1 MGNLP
6 PSAVPPRVPGGP
18 ARRAPRR
25 SRSTPPETMEIAPSP
40 APENR
45 RQRWFQLIVGVAAMV
60 ATANLQ
66 YGWTLFVEPIR
77 ARFGWSNPDL
87 QFTYSA
93 FILAQTWLV
102 PVVAYFVDKSG
113 PRVVLLLG
121 SVLVTASWAI
131 FSGATSL
138 TVFYLGGLVGGIG
151 AGMVYITSVGNALK
165 WFSDRRGFAA
175 GVTAAA
181 YGGGAALT
189 VTPIYNMIA
198 RSGYQ
203 HTFLVFA
210 LIQGAVILAA
220 GLCIRVP
227 PPEVPRAAGWPH
239 AGAPVAGAAATPAR
253 NYSPGEVLRSPL
265 FWLLYV
271 MFVGMAAGGLIT
283 DAQMGPIAKGAGIDK
298 SPVAFLGL
306 FTMAALPLAL
316 QMKGVLNGVSRI
328 FFGWTSDSV
337 GRELTMFVAFA
348 AQGLAVWLMVSFINR
363 PGYFVLF
370 SALVFFTWGEIFS
383 LFPAISGDLF
393 GKRFA
398 TTNYALLYTAKGTA
412 SLLVPLSGYLRQT
425 TGSWWPIFSAVIVLN
440 ILAAVLAWFVLR
452 PLARR
457 WKARTAETPGLP
469 PVVARPAP
477 AV

>member
-1 MGNLP
+1 MN
-6 PSAVPPRVPGGP
+6 
-18 ARRAPRR
+18 APR
-25 SRSTPPETMEIAPSP
+25 
-40 APENR
+40 NN
-45 RQRWFQLIVGVAAMV
+45 RWFQLIIGVAAMV

-77 ARFGWSNPDL
+77 ARFHWSNPDI

-102 PVVAYFVDKSG
+102 PVVAYFVDKFG
-113 PRVVLLLG
+113 PRIVLLVG
-121 SVLVTASWAI
+121 SVLVAGSWAI
-131 FSGATSL
+131 FSGANTL
-138 TVFYLGGLVGGIG
+138 PLFYLGGIVGGIG

-210 LIQGAVILAA
+210 LIQGAVIFVA
-220 GLCIRVP
+220 GLLIQVP
-227 PPEVPRAAGWPH
+227 PPEAPKAAGWPH
-239 AGAPVAGAAATPAR
+239 TGAAPAAVAAPR
-253 NYSPGEVLRSPL
+253 NYSPGETVRSPI

-271 MFVGMAAGGLIT
+271 MFVAMAAGGLIV
-283 DAQMGPIAKGAGIDK
+283 DAQTGPIAKGMGIDK

-316 QMKGVLNGVSRI
+316 QLKGVLNGLSRI

-348 AQGLAVWLMVSFINR
+348 AQGLAVWLMVSYIGS

-393 GKRFA
+393 GKKFA

-412 SLLVPLSGYLRQT
+412 SLLVPLSGYLRQA

-440 ILAAVLAWFVLR
+440 LLAAFLAWFVLR

-457 WKARTAETPGLP
+457 WKMQSADGLTAAP
-469 PVVARPAP
+469 P
-477 AV
+477 AVAKAV

>member
-1 MGNLP
+1 MDASQNTD
-6 PSAVPPRVPGGP
+6 SNA
-18 ARRAPRR
+18 
-25 SRSTPPETMEIAPSP
+25 
-40 APENR
+40 NN
-45 RQRWFQLIVGVAAMV
+45 QRWFQLIVGVAAMV

-77 ARFGWSNPDL
+77 TKFGWSNPDI
-87 QFTYSA
+87 QFTYSS
-93 FILAQTWLV
+93 FIIAQTWLV
-102 PVVAYFVDKSG
+102 PLVAYFVDRFG
-113 PRVVLLLG
+113 PRIILLIG
-121 SVLVTASWAI
+121 SVLVASSWAI
-131 FSGATSL
+131 FSVANTLGM
-138 TVFYLGGLVGGIG
+138 FYMGGIVGGIG

-189 VTPIYNMIA
+189 VSPIYNMIA
-198 RSGYQ
+198 HSGYQ
-203 HTFLVFA
+203 KAFMTFA
-210 LIQGAVILAA
+210 LIQGAVIFLA
-220 GLCIRVP
+220 GLFMRVP
-227 PPEVPRAAGWPH
+227 PPEAPKTAGWPH
-239 AGAPVAGAAATPAR
+239 TGAAPAAAR
-253 NYSPGEVLRSPL
+253 NLSPGETLRTPL

-271 MFVGMAAGGLIT
+271 MFVAMAAGGLIV

-316 QMKGVLNGVSRI
+316 QMKGVLNGVSRL

-348 AQGLAVWLMVSFINR
+348 AQALAVWLMVSFIGS

-393 GKRFA
+393 GKKFA

-440 ILAAVLAWFVLR
+440 LLASVLAWFVLR

-457 WKARTAETPGLP
+457 WKTEAAQPTLAPGAT
-469 PVVARPAP
+469 VVPKPA
-477 AV
+477 